1 MALGH
6 HGGTK
11 KAENSPANL
20 EQTRYNERLTYERKT
35 AVNCEDEA
43 M

>member
-1 MALGH
+1 MGVQR
-6 HGGTK
+6 

-43 M
+43 V